1 MIGTYFTMVLKGF
14 VKMFVIRINSL
25 ESQYVFYT
33 AWGSIGNQ
41 DLV

>member
-1 MIGTYFTMVLKGF
+1 MVLEGF

-25 ESQYVFYT
+25 ESQQVYYT
-33 AWGSIGNQ
+33 ALAITGNQ